1 MVGVDDESGRGEEFA
16 DSFVAVHRLAAGS
29 YVVTKERV

>member
-1 MVGVDDESGRGEEFA
+1 MTNRLRKVFA

-29 YVVTKERV
+29 DVVTKEKV